1 MRLQP
6 MPAVRQRLLSAAV
19 ACCGLIAVALPG
31 QAQRGTD
38 VTQSGPDPREI
49 PVPPIAAPLGRLPG
63 VAELPAREAMPD
75 VMVMDGGR
83 RVSERRQWDNRR
95 QEMRR
100 ILS

>member
-1 MRLQP
+1 
-6 MPAVRQRLLSAAV
+6 
-19 ACCGLIAVALPG
+19 
-31 QAQRGTD
+31 
-38 VTQSGPDPREI
+38 
-49 PVPPIAAPLGRLPG
+49 